1 MHTLFIHF
9 FTVVLHD
16 YDAKLPSYTFYGGNV
31 VYVFLFTFFF
41 TAGPFDNLTL
51 VAAGIS
57 HILAAAIKLLHFF
70 SNEIGLR

>member
-31 VYVFLFTFFF
+31 VYVFLFTF

-57 HILAAAIKLLHFF
+57 HILTAAIELLHFF